1 MTYQLITPE
10 SYEKKLGNFLK
21 KHPELIRP
29 YDKTLQL
36 LEINP
41 YHPSLRLH
49 ILEGNLKDCYSVSIN
64 LKYRTVIDFIIE
76 NKQIVLINIGNHYT

>member
-10 SYEKKLGNFLK
+10 NYEKKLGNFLK
-21 KHPELIRP
+21 KHPELIKP
-29 YDKTLQL
+29 YYKTLQL

-49 ILEGNLKDCYSVSIN
+49 TLEGNLKDCYSVSIN
-64 LKYRTVIDFIIE
+64 MKYRIVIDFIIE
-76 NKQIVLINIGNHYT
+76 NKQITLTNIGNHYT